1 MVGSMFAAVAGL
13 KTHQNRMDVIS
24 NNIANINTWGYKA
37 QSANFTDTLYHTQ
50 KNGQSSGDAAV
61 GELGGI
67 NTSQIGYGVDIGSIS
82 VNYTTG
88 SRSLTGRANE
98 LMIDGPAFFIVGT
111 WPGGDFGTPT
121 PIAGSQQNNN
131 GQFDLAEGTGLS
143 LSRVGI
149 LGKDGNGYLTDDSG
163 YYIYGYAAN
172 ADRETINYGGGLV
185 PIRAQYQ
192 ENGEWRNY
200 ASVTFQQDG
209 TITGVRQDG
218 SESEVIGQLAVANVG
233 NTNGL
238 EKAGGYYYTIGPNAG
253 TVTVMQ
259 TNNATGN
266 ILSGYLEMSN
276 TNLADEMANMII
288 TQRGYQANT
297 KMITVTDEMLQEL
310 VNMKR

>member
-13 KTHQNRMDVIS
+13 KTHQSRMDVIS
-24 NNIANINTWGYKA
+24 NNIANINTWGFKA
-37 QSANFTDTLYHTQ
+37 QSANFADTLYHTQ
-50 KNGQSSGDAAV
+50 KNGQGSDGLEE
-61 GELGGI
+61 GEVGGI
-67 NTSQIGYGVDIGSIS
+67 NTSQIGYGVDISSIG

-88 SRSLTGRANE
+88 SRSLTGKANE
-98 LMIDGPAFFIVGT
+98 LMIDGPAFFIVG
-111 WPGGDFGTPT
+111 PSHANIGDNQG
-121 PIAGSQQNNN
+121 N
-131 GQFDLAEGTGLS
+131 GVFDLDAADGIM

-149 LGKDGNGYLTDDSG
+149 LGKDNQGYLVDDSG
-163 YYIYGYAAN
+163 NYIYGYTAN
-172 ADRETINYGGGLV
+172 ADGETINTGSLG

-192 ENGEWRNY
+192 NDTGEWEDY
-200 ASVTFQQDG
+200 ASITFQQDG
-209 TITGVRQDG
+209 TITGVTLDG
-218 SESEVIGQLAVANVG
+218 SETVVIGQLAVANVS
-233 NTNGL
+233 NTSGL

-253 TVTVMQ
+253 DVTAMQ

-310 VNMKR
+310 VDMKR

>member
-50 KNGQSSGDAAV
+50 KTGQANGGPAN

-88 SRSLTGRANE
+88 SRSLTGKANE
-98 LMIDGPAFFIVGT
+98 LMIDGPAFFIVGP
-111 WPGGDFGTPT
+111 WMGNSPAGGL
-121 PIAGSQQNNN
+121 QN
-131 GQFDLAEGTGLS
+131 GQGTLDATSGAM

-149 LGKDGNGYLTDDSG
+149 LGKDSEGYLVDDSG
-163 YYIYGYAAN
+163 YYVYGYAAQ
-172 ADRETINYGGGLV
+172 GGQ
-185 PIRAQYQ
+185 IQYDQ
-192 ENGEWRNY
+192 LTRISLRDNNGQDY
-200 ASVTFQQDG
+200 ASITFQQDG
-209 TITGVRQDG
+209 TITGVTLDG
-218 SESEVIGQLAVANVG
+218 SNTVVLGKLAVANVS

-238 EKAGGYYYTIGPNAG
+238 EKDGGYYYTIGPNAG